1 MVRPLAI
8 TGVTLVDGTDAEPID
23 NATIVIEGETIVA
36 VGQGAGTPDGAEVVD
51 GSGRWAVPGL
61 IDMHVHVELVG
72 RESLLLWLALGVT
85 TVRDLGSGLDFLVET
100 RRLQESGATG
110 ARLLFSGPMIDGDPP
125 TWPALVR
132 VTSDADAAIAA
143 VDEYL
148 AAGADAIKLY
158 TTLPPD
164 SLRRCIERV
173 DGRLPVTGHLGATLA
188 SEAMEAG
195 INGLEHALLTP
206 YGDLG
211 PDDMR
216 VAPGETMM
224 SPGFWPKVAEG
235 WTKTDLSSERA
246 KRWID
251 LLVQNDVSFCPTLTM
266 VVGAGDEPGEGELE
280 HAPSIVAERWQ
291 EQARMRGTM
300 QVPPEYEKRA
310 RGAREKLQELVA
322 RVHEAGGRIVS
333 GTDTGAVRN
342 LVPGFSLHH
351 ELEFLC
357 GAGMSN
363 MDVLR
368 AATSRAAEALWR
380 ADPSASS
387 GQALGSIAP
396 GKHADVLLL
405 RSDPLD
411 DIRALRDI
419 ERIVQ
424 DGRVYEPQELL
435 ARP

>member
-1 MVRPLAI
+1 MARPLVI
-8 TGVTLVDGTDAEPID
+8 RGVTLIDGTGAPPAE
-23 NATIVIEGETIVA
+23 NVTIVIEGEMIA
-36 VGQGAGTPDGAEVVD
+36 SVGQGAAAPDGAEVID

-61 IDMHVHVELVG
+61 IDTHVHVELVG
-72 RESLLLWLALGVT
+72 SESLPLWLALGVT
-85 TVRDLGSGLDFLVET
+85 TVRDLGGSLDFLVET
-100 RRLQESGATG
+100 RRLRKGGAAG

-132 VTSDADAAIAA
+132 VTSDADAAVAA

-164 SLRRCIERV
+164 SLRRCIDHV

-224 SPGFWPKVAEG
+224 SPGFWSKVAEG
-235 WTKTDLSSERA
+235 WTKTDLSSDRT

-251 LLVQNDVSFCPTLTM
+251 LLVEKDVSFCPTLT
-266 VVGAGDEPGEGELE
+266 VVPGAGDEPAEHELDQ
-280 HAPSIVAERWQ
+280 AAAVVSERWK
-291 EQARMRGTM
+291 EATTLRGTM
-300 QVPPEYEKRA
+300 QVPPEYEQRA
-310 RGAREKLQELVA
+310 RAARKKLQELVA

-333 GTDTGAVRN
+333 GTDTGAIRS

-351 ELEFLC
+351 ELEFLS
-357 GAGMSN
+357 GADLSN

-368 AATSRAAEALWR
+368 SATSRAAEALWR
-380 ADPSASS
+380 DDLGVIAAGKRAD
-387 GQALGSIAP
+387 L
-396 GKHADVLLL
+396 LLL

-411 DIRALRDI
+411 EIAALRDI
-419 ERIVQ
+419 ERVLQ
-424 DGRVYEPQELL
+424 DGRVYEPSKLL
-435 ARP
+435 RTPGTG